1 MSTYSEFLASKM
13 IVAPSAGSE
22 VKPEDIHPSLFPFQR
37 DLVRWSLR
45 KGRGALFA
53 DTGLGKTRMQLEYG
67 RLTGGRLLILA
78 PLAVAQQT
86 IDEARVLDTL
96 ELKYARN
103 QDEAS
108 KWTIT
113 NYERLDRFDPQAF
126 DTVVLDESSI
136 LKSADAKTRT
146 ALIKTFPGKR
156 WRLCCT
162 ATPAPNDTAEL
173 GNHSEFL
180 GTLSR
185 AEMLATFFVHDNRRW
200 LLKGHARRPFY
211 RWLASWGMTIRKPS
225 DLGYSDDG
233 FALPPLRIE
242 PVIVVSDWAP
252 DGQLFSAGL
261 SGITGRLEVRQA
273 TLDARV
279 AATERLVVGEPAEQ
293 WLLWCGL
300 NDESDALARAIPEA
314 VVVRGSDSPE
324 EKAERLLAFAAGQ
337 IRVLVTKPQIAGF
350 GMNFQRCARMAF
362 VGIGDSFETYYQAIR
377 RCWRFGQKRPVR
389 ACIVL
394 SEPEQEVYRNV
405 LRKEEEAREVAA
417 ELLRDVAEYERAELR
432 PEGGD
437 DVYTG
442 REKVRVPSWL

>member
-1 MSTYSEFLASKM
+1 
-13 IVAPSAGSE
+13 
-22 VKPEDIHPSLFPFQR
+22 
-37 DLVRWSLR
+37 
-45 KGRGALFA
+45 
-53 DTGLGKTRMQLEYG
+53 
-67 RLTGGRLLILA
+67 
-78 PLAVAQQT
+78 
-86 IDEARVLDTL
+86 
-96 ELKYARN
+96 
-103 QDEAS
+103 
-108 KWTIT
+108 
-113 NYERLDRFDPQAF
+113 
-126 DTVVLDESSI
+126 
-136 LKSADAKTRT
+136 
-146 ALIKTFPGKR
+146 
-156 WRLCCT
+156 
-162 ATPAPNDTAEL
+162 
-173 GNHSEFL
+173 
-180 GTLSR
+180 
-185 AEMLATFFVHDNRRW
+185 
-200 LLKGHARRPFY
+200 
-211 RWLASWGMTIRKPS
+211 MTIRKPS
-225 DLGYSDDG
+225 DLGCSDDG